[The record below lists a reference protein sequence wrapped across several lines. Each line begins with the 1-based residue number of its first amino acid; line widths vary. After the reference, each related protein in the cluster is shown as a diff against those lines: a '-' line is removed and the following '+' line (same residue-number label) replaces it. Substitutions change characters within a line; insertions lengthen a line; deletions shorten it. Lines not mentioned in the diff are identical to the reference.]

1 MTISFRGFGARAGA
15 ASSLFFAALFGL
27 GTRACAL
34 HVGVDRLPNGDLH
47 VACKQ
52 ELAQCLVPLSDQC
65 PDHGYDIVNATERR
79 EATGSPPL
87 EQIFVHSEATV
98 HCRSGKPLFGRDPNQ
113 PAPAAVASASA
124 AAAPPR
130 CVPGVSQACATP
142 SGCTGA
148 QVCVSDGTHFAPC
161 ACAPSAAVTTSAS
174 SSLPLPAPDA
184 SAR

>member
-1 MTISFRGFGARAGA
+1 MTISFRPLGARVGA
-15 ASSLFFAALFGL
+15 ASSLLCVALLGL

-34 HVGVDRLPNGDLH
+34 HVGVDRLPNGDFH

-65 PDHGYDIVNATERR
+65 PDHGYDIVQATERR

-87 EQIFVHSEATV
+87 EQTFVHSEATV
-98 HCRSGKPLFGRDPNQ
+98 HCRAGKPLFGRDPNQ
-113 PAPAAVASASA
+113 PVTPSVASA
-124 AAAPPR
+124 AAGPPR

-148 QVCVSDGTHFAPC
+148 QVCVADGTHFAPC
-161 ACAPSAAVTTSAS
+161 ECAPPAVAPSPASSAAPA
-174 SSLPLPAPDA
+174 PAPDA